1 MSQNSATSDREHTVA
16 ERIKILGLKKFAE
29 EFRKKREV
37 ESILSILKLLPTDC
51 SQEFKNT
58 VSVRISKKLE
68 EYREA
73 CRGRTRSAFCAADFS
88 EELDDLLSKE
98 YYIFIDP
105 NGGKSSPIF
114 REENVE
120 CNFCKKRLD
129 IDSDKKY
136 RTKRE
141 IFDLNGACHDC
152 QPYLLE
158 TVEKC
163 IHPYIRGNTND
174 REYTLNSSRDDK
186 CLWCYN
192 CGDPELLSRKFKV
205 RQNEITPVINAF
217 KQAWELKKFKGE
229 LTIVL
234 FAKDLNGL
242 SPIEFAEKYGFDKL

>member
-29 EFRKKREV
+29 ELRKKREV

-88 EELDDLLSKE
+88 EELDDLMSKNYYRWSRDSKE
-98 YYIFIDP
+98 V
-105 NGGKSSPIF
+105 
-114 REENVE
+114 VE
-120 CNFCKKRLD
+120 CNFCSTRLE
-129 IDSDKKY
+129 IDANKKY
-136 RTKRE
+136 RTTQA
-141 IFDLNGACHDC
+141 IFDLEGACVEC
-152 QPYLLE
+152 QPKLLDGVQ
-158 TVEKC
+158 TC
-163 IHPYIRGNTND
+163 IHP
-174 REYTLNSSRDDK
+174 RDICESNGRYYSMESGGRNK
-186 CLWCYN
+186 CNWCYQR
-192 CGDPELLSRKFKV
+192 GHPITSVRMLSSGCKV
-205 RQNEITPVINAF
+205 GLNEMTPVINAF

-229 LTIVL
+229 LTITLV
-234 FAKDLNGL
+234 AKDLKGL